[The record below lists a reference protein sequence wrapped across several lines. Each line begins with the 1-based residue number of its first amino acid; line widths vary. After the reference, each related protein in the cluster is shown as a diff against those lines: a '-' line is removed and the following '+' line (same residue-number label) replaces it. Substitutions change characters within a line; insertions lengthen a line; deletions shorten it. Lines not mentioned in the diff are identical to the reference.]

1 MILMADVIPIS
12 EAKANLSKLVK
23 RAHAGETIYL
33 GAYGR
38 AEAVIG
44 PVPEGRTV
52 RIGVLKGQRIEGFD
66 LASEAFVGSDPDIVA
81 LFDESIARDPS

>member
-1 MILMADVIPIS
+1 MADVIPIS

-38 AEAVIG
+38 AEAVIAPLPTRRKITLG
-44 PVPEGRTV
+44 AGADRRVAS
-52 RIGVLKGQRIEGFD
+52 FD
-66 LASEAFVGSDPDIVA
+66 YGSDDLIESDPEIA
-81 LFDESIARDPS
+81 AMFDESINRDIP